1 MVIRKPVNTEKHKHL
16 ETPYKIL
23 ADNIHK
29 TYLLGTTAVPALRG
43 VDVKIK
49 PGEFVGLMGPSG
61 CGKTTLLNLIGGLDY
76 PTRGKIYLD
85 GRDMSRLNEN
95 QLADL
100 RRDNI
105 GYVFQFYNLLPLL
118 TGLENVM
125 IPLHFQGT
133 LSRRARKRKAMELLK
148 LVKLE
153 DRAHHTPSELSGG
166 EQQRVAI
173 ARAFANDPSIV
184 LLDEPT
190 GDLDSKTG
198 IEVLNLLRDLNRKG
212 ATFIAATHD
221 AAVSEYCTRIIHILD
236 GKIVKGLEVSGLKE
250 TSEMR
255 DARLALQA
263 QYKDQCEQQLLSLIH
278 QAKKD
283 NQFEIRLG
291 TLREQIDKDV
301 LANLPL
307 HFDDVVAELVEKGD
321 IEGKINSGVIF
332 LNHTKNIF
340 EEAQ

>member
-1 MVIRKPVNTEKHKHL
+1 
-16 ETPYKIL
+16 KIL

-85 GRDMSRLNEN
+85 GRDMSRLDEN

-133 LSRRARKRKAMELLK
+133 LSRRARKQKAMELLK

-255 DARLALQA
+255 DTRLALQA
-263 QYKDQCEQQLLSLIH
+263 QYKEKCERTLLSLVH

-291 TLREQIDKDV
+291 TLREQIDRDV

-321 IEGKINSGVIF
+321 IEGKIESGVIY
-332 LNHTKNIF
+332 LNHTKTIF
-340 EEAQ
+340 EE

>member
-1 MVIRKPVNTEKHKHL
+1 MSILGNVKRNERALL
-16 ETPYKIL
+16 EAAAAKYKIMV
-23 ADNIHK
+23 DGVHK
-29 TYLLGTTAVPALRG
+29 TYLLGTNAVPALRG
-43 VDVKIK
+43 IDIKIK
-49 PGEFVGLMGPSG
+49 QGEFVGLMGPSG

-76 PTRGKIYLD
+76 PTRGHIYLD

-118 TGLENVM
+118 TAVENVM

-133 LSRRARKRKAMELLK
+133 LSKRGRKRKAMELLK
-148 LVKLE
+148 LVKLDE
-153 DRAHHTPSELSGG
+153 RAEHTPSELSGG

-198 IEVLNLLRDLNRKG
+198 IEILNLLRDLNRKG

-221 AAVSEYCTRIIHILD
+221 AAVSEYCNRIIHIRD
-236 GKIVKGLEVSGLKE
+236 GKIQTGLEISGLKE
-250 TSEMR
+250 TTEMR
-255 DARLALQA
+255 EARLKLQ
-263 QYKDQCEQQLLSLIH
+263 QDFKEKI
-278 QAKKD
+278 
-283 NQFEIRLG
+283 E
-291 TLREQIDKDV
+291 REV
-301 LANLPL
+301 LAYIRALIEENMKEVRISKIREKVDQDALPNLPL
-307 HFDDVVAELVEKGD
+307 HFDDLVAGLVDQKE
-321 IEGKINSGVIF
+321 ILGKISSGI
-332 LNHTKNIF
+332 LYLK
-340 EEAQ
+340 

>member
-1 MVIRKPVNTEKHKHL
+1 MLKRAIAKTDDITKI
-16 ETPYKIL
+16 ETQYKIL
-23 ADNIHK
+23 VDGIHK

-43 VDVKIK
+43 VDLKIK

-76 PTRGKIYLD
+76 PTRGKIFLD
-85 GRDMSRLNEN
+85 GRDMSRLDEN

-125 IPLHFQGT
+125 IPLHFQAK
-133 LSRRARKRKAMELLK
+133 LSKRARKRKAMELLK

-153 DRAHHTPSELSGG
+153 DRAEHTPSELSGG

-198 IEVLNLLRDLNRKG
+198 IEILNLLRDLNRKG
-212 ATFIAATHD
+212 ATFVAATHD
-221 AAVSEYCTRIIHILD
+221 AAVSEYCTRIIHIRD

-250 TSEMR
+250 TPEMR
-255 DARLALQA
+255 EARLKLQA
-263 QYKDQCEQQLLSLIH
+263 NYKEKCERQILAEIRS
-278 QAKKD
+278 AKKEEI
-283 NQFEIRLG
+283 FEIRASKLKEG
-291 TLREQIDKDV
+291 IEAEILT
-301 LANLPL
+301 NLPL
-307 HFDDVVAELVEKGD
+307 HFDDVILELIDREELDADFK
-321 IEGKINSGVIF
+321 NGV
-332 LNHTKNIF
+332 LYLDKTRSVL
-340 EEAQ
+340 EE

>member
-1 MVIRKPVNTEKHKHL
+1 MSVLGSELKEEEKEIEELYSK
-16 ETPYKIL
+16 YKIVVE
-23 ADNIHK
+23 NVHK

-49 PGEFVGLMGPSG
+49 AGEFICLMGPSG
-61 CGKTTLLNLIGGLDY
+61 CGKTTLLNLTGGLDY
-76 PTRGKIYLD
+76 PTRGHIYLD

-118 TGLENVM
+118 TAVENVM

-133 LSRRARKRKAMELLK
+133 LSKRARKRKAMELLK
-148 LVKLE
+148 LVKLDE
-153 DRAHHTPSELSGG
+153 RADHTPSELSGG

-173 ARAFANDPSIV
+173 ARAFANDPEVV

-198 IEVLNLLRDLNRKG
+198 IEILNLLRDLNRKG

-221 AAVSEYCTRIIHILD
+221 AAVTEYCSRIVHIRD

-250 TSEMR
+250 TPEMKASRKKQQDEAR
-255 DARLALQA
+255 DIVER
-263 QYKDQCEQQLLSLIH
+263 
-278 QAKKD
+278 
-283 NQFEIRLG
+283 
-291 TLREQIDKDV
+291 DV
-301 LANLPL
+301 LKQISKLR
-307 HFDDVVAELVEKGD
+307 DK
-321 IEGKINSGVIF
+321 
-332 LNHTKNIF
+332 
-340 EEAQ
+340 Q

>member
-1 MVIRKPVNTEKHKHL
+1 MVLKRPTQNLTVSSQMESK
-16 ETPYKIL
+16 YKIVVEG
-23 ADNIHK
+23 IHK
-29 TYLLGTTAVPALRG
+29 TYLLGATAVPALRG
-43 VDVKIK
+43 VDLKIK

-85 GRDMSRLNEN
+85 NQDMSRLDEN

-100 RRDNI
+100 RRDKI

-118 TGLENVM
+118 TALENVM
-125 IPLHFQGT
+125 IPLHFQGK
-133 LSRRARKRKAMELLK
+133 LSKRARKRKAMELLK
-148 LVKLE
+148 LVKLD
-153 DRAHHTPSELSGG
+153 DRANHTPSELSGG

-198 IEVLNLLRDLNRKG
+198 IEILNLLRDLNRKG

-221 AAVSEYCTRIIHILD
+221 AAVSEYCSRVVHLRD
-236 GKIVKGLEVSGLKE
+236 GKIVTGLEISGLKE
-250 TSEMR
+250 TPEMR
-255 DARLALQA
+255 EARLKVQE
-263 QYKDQCEQQLLSLIH
+263 QYKEMCEREILSI
-278 QAKKD
+278 
-283 NQFEIRLG
+283 I
-291 TLREQIDKDV
+291 REQIKLQRYEIRSSYLKEQIDEEI

-307 HFDDVVAELVEKGD
+307 HFDDLIQELVQRGE
-321 IEGKINSGVIF
+321 IEGEFKSGVIY
-332 LNHTKNIF
+332 LINC
-340 EEAQ
+340 

>member
-1 MVIRKPVNTEKHKHL
+1 MVLRKPKPIDQNLRKTTKL
-16 ETPYKIL
+16 YKIQVTGVY
-23 ADNIHK
+23 K

-43 VDVKIK
+43 IDLNIK
-49 PGEFVGLMGPSG
+49 QGEFLGLMGPSG

-85 GRDMSRLNEN
+85 GNDMSLLNEN

-118 TGLENVM
+118 TALENVM

-133 LSRRARKRKAMELLK
+133 LSRRARKRKAMELLR
-148 LVKLE
+148 LVKLDE
-153 DRAHHTPSELSGG
+153 RSHHTPSELSGG

-198 IEVLNLLRDLNRKG
+198 IEILNLLRDLNRKG
-212 ATFIAATHD
+212 ATFISATHD
-221 AAVSEYCTRIIHILD
+221 AAVSEYCTRIIHIRD

-250 TSEMR
+250 TDEMR
-255 DARLALQA
+255 EARLSLQSE
-263 QYKDQCEQQLLSLIH
+263 YKERCERKILEFIRTEKSQ
-278 QAKKD
+278 D
-283 NQFEIRLG
+283 NFEIR
-291 TLREQIDKDV
+291 ISKIKDSINEEI
-301 LANLPL
+301 LKNLPMY
-307 HFDDVVAELVEKGD
+307 FDDVVSELIDKED
-321 IEGKINSGVIF
+321 IPGKIKSGV
-332 LNHTKNIF
+332 LYLEKTKNIF
-340 EEAQ
+340 EG